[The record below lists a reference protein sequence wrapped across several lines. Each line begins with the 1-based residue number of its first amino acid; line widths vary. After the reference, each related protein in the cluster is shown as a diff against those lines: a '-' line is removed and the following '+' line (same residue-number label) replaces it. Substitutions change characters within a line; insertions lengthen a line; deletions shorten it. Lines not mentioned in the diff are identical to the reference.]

1 MQTLKMVDLHLL
13 ERCYLPMAVAVLPHI
28 TVVTAELEAEDVRGL
43 QPVKVEMAAMA
54 EVAAVAARK
63 TWERHPIRHV
73 VAMVEMAEHM
83 EVAVVAAA
91 QA

>member
-1 MQTLKMVDLHLL
+1 M
-13 ERCYLPMAVAVLPHI
+13 ERCCLQMAVAVLPHMM
-28 TVVTAELEAEDVRGL
+28 VVTAELEAADVGGL

-54 EVAAVAARK
+54 EAAVVAARK
-63 TWERHPIRHV
+63 TWERHPIRQV

-83 EVAVVAAA
+83 EVAAVAAA